1 MISTHISLK
10 TSKIL
15 QCSSNP
21 NHVAWEK
28 TSDLE
33 QQSVDVLVL
42 VSGEGSFWLTF
53 PLVIL

>member
-21 NHVAWEK
+21 SHVAWER

-33 QQSVDVLVL
+33 QQSAWLMFSKTVVLSSL
-42 VSGEGSFWLTF
+42 EKDHSG
-53 PLVIL
+53 